1 MCSHDSASTSDPSRR
16 GQRIVIALLIAPI
29 KGYQW
34 VISPLLGQRC
44 RFWPSC
50 SQYAIDALRLHGP
63 LKGGWLTIKR
73 LARCHPFCKG
83 GIDPVPERDE
93 HKR

>member
-1 MCSHDSASTSDPSRR
+1 MCSHDSASTSGPSRR

-29 KGYQW
+29 KSYQW

-83 GIDPVPERDE
+83 GIDPVPERDK